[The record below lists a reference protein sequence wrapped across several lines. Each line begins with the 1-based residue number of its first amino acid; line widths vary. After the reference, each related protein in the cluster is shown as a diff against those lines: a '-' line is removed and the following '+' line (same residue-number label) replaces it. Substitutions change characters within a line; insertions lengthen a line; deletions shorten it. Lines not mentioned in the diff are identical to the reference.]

1 MEVQDIGT
9 TSYLSV
15 SSSYY
20 SCNILLFNFYMNSEI
35 FCPGCD
41 TSLLTQTEAKDS
53 FWIHYEFICRLSAD
67 LKWGNWQSIYN
78 YSPFYLQGL
87 WINKETSITSPT
99 WITQFTGAVSDYIQT
114 RTSLSALTP
123 NREKISSDASMSSL
137 GCVWGCAE
145 AHWSHGSTSL
155 CHALCLTTVWIYTRL
170 LRISVSMQ
178 RETSHSVPSAF
189 SIFPLFQRPINPSWV
204 ILSQFPFHTLL
215 SAKMHIK
222 KTSLKIGYFLI
233 ASETKDCDSSRWF
246 WHAE

>member
-99 WITQFTGAVSDYIQT
+99 WIIQFTGAVSDNIQT

-123 NREKISSDASMSSL
+123 NREK
-137 GCVWGCAE
+137 
-145 AHWSHGSTSL
+145 SHQMLPWAAWDVSEDVL
-155 CHALCLTTVWIYTRL
+155 RLTDL
-170 LRISVSMQ
+170 M
-178 RETSHSVPSAF
+178 AA
-189 SIFPLFQRPINPSWV
+189 RP
-204 ILSQFPFHTLL
+204 FAML
-215 SAKMHIK
+215 SAWPQFGSIQ
-222 KTSLKIGYFLI
+222 GY
-233 ASETKDCDSSRWF
+233 
-246 WHAE
+246 